1 MSVIDVQRYYDVNT
15 PAFEKYGQSTQA
27 GVIRRAVWGPDVD
40 SRSDAFLYVDRQI
53 AAELQTLSTRF
64 GSPVRVLD
72 FGCGLAASLLF
83 LASKAAI
90 DGTGI
95 TISEVQ
101 AQRAKERIAA
111 AGQQDRVRC
120 IAADFL
126 SLPDSVPPAPLVI
139 SVEAFLHSPSPSAY
153 FTAAARHM
161 LPGGTLV
168 VCDDFLTS
176 RATGQLSKRE
186 RRWIDEFRHGW
197 LAPSTVTPD
206 LANAAA
212 EQAGFDPE
220 KNINLT
226 PYLELLRPRDRA
238 LSVIVT
244 LGRRFP
250 IPGYRWRSLVGGNAL
265 QMALMSGLI
274 EHRYMTWRRKA

>member
-1 MSVIDVQRYYDVNT
+1 
-15 PAFEKYGQSTQA
+15 
-27 GVIRRAVWGPDVD
+27 
-40 SRSDAFLYVDRQI
+40 
-53 AAELQTLSTRF
+53 
-64 GSPVRVLD
+64 
-72 FGCGLAASLLF
+72 
-83 LASKAAI
+83 
-90 DGTGI
+90 
-95 TISEVQ
+95 
-101 AQRAKERIAA
+101 
-111 AGQQDRVRC
+111 
-120 IAADFL
+120 
-126 SLPDSVPPAPLVI
+126 
-139 SVEAFLHSPSPSAY
+139 
-153 FTAAARHM
+153 
-161 LPGGTLV
+161 
-168 VCDDFLTS
+168 
-176 RATGQLSKRE
+176 
-186 RRWIDEFRHGW
+186 
-197 LAPSTVTPD
+197 VTPD